1 MESDDKKKGNGGTTT
16 KHTRHGLVTIKPN
29 PTTSPT
35 TESVKSTT
43 TATTTATPSKRK
55 NSQQCLA
62 DVDVTKDATENLS
75 AKVPP
80 TSAGVEGTVLGFT
93 SYRKPPG
100 YVPSSSVYGLLELM
114 GLTGDWLVLISEI
127 MFGERAAVMK
137 TRRLEWRRNGRERSK
152 SNEKAN
158 IVSSTK
164 VQLVNSV

>member
-1 MESDDKKKGNGGTTT
+1 MGMLRRRSISGGRTGGRPRPIEGLDK
-16 KHTRHGLVTIKPN
+16 P
-29 PTTSPT
+29 
-35 TESVKSTT
+35 
-43 TATTTATPSKRK
+43 
-55 NSQQCLA
+55 
-62 DVDVTKDATENLS
+62 VDDATENLS

-93 SYRKPPG
+93 LYRKPPG

-137 TRRLEWRRNGRERSK
+137 TRRLEWRRNGREKSK

-158 IVSSTK
+158 IVSST
-164 VQLVNSV
+164 